1 MPLLDSS
8 RERRLLWLLARTQ
21 FTVIMDFMVMMPLGP
36 QIMHTFGIGPAA
48 FATAVSVY
56 SLCSGASGLL
66 AATYVDRFDRRRL
79 LLTVYG
85 LFTLANLACAL
96 SGSYSMLLFA
106 RAFAGVTGGVLGS
119 IIMAVLSDV
128 IPPARRG
135 AATGVVM
142 SSFALAAMAGV
153 PAGIAIGAH
162 FGWSAPFFLLTAL
175 TVLIWLGARRTIPPL
190 AEHLAGNRSQ
200 TLGEVLSGLWR
211 LLTNPRH
218 LRAFVL
224 TFVMM
229 GSHMLVIPFI
239 SPVLVA
245 NHGVPP
251 QNLSWLYV
259 AGGAASFF
267 SSRAVGKL
275 ADRYGRRRVFVG
287 AALLAF
293 IPVLVMTHLPD
304 WPFIGMLLFFP
315 FFMVILS
322 SRMVPMQALMTT
334 VPAPQVRGA
343 FLSANSA
350 VMSVGTGVGAWLGGL
365 LLSGGASGRIEGYGL
380 NGWLAVAAGLF
391 CVFWVS
397 QVKGSDA
404 QGDPSLAAS
413 PAAPAS
419 AAPAGASGPQTVP
432 QAPRAEKA

>member
-1 MPLLDSS
+1 MPLLDST
-8 RERRLLWLLARTQ
+8 RERRLLWLLALTQ

-66 AATYVDRFDRRRL
+66 AATYTDRFDRRRL

-106 RAFAGVTGGVLGS
+106 RAFAGLTGGVLGS
-119 IIMAVLSDV
+119 LVLAILSDV

-153 PAGIAIGAH
+153 PVGIALGAH
-162 FGWSAPFFLLTAL
+162 LGWTAPFFLLTVVTAL
-175 TVLIWLGARRTIPPL
+175 TWLGARHIIPPL
-190 AEHLAGNRSQ
+190 TEHLSNTRQTPSQ
-200 TLGEVLSGLWR
+200 ILAGLWQ
-211 LLTNPRH
+211 LLSNPRH
-218 LRAFVL
+218 LRAFLL

-245 NHGVPP
+245 NHGIAP
-251 QNLSWLYV
+251 QDLSWLYV

-267 SSRAVGKL
+267 TSRAVGKL
-275 ADRYGRRRVFVG
+275 ADRYGRRRVFVA

-315 FFMVILS
+315 CFMVILS

-350 VMSVGTGVGAWLGGL
+350 VMSVGTGAGAWIGGL
-365 LLSGGASGRIEGYGL
+365 LLSTSAGGHIDGYGL
-380 NGWLAVAAGLF
+380 NGWLAVGAGLF

-404 QGDPSLAAS
+404 HGDPSLAAPS
-413 PAAPAS
+413 
-419 AAPAGASGPQTVP
+419 GASGPQAVP
-432 QAPRAEKA
+432 QAPRAEKV

>member
-1 MPLLDSS
+1 MPLLDPS
-8 RERRLLWLLARTQ
+8 RERRLLWLLALTQ

-66 AATYVDRFDRRRL
+66 AATYIDRFDRRRL

-96 SGSYSMLLFA
+96 SGNYAMLLFA

-119 IIMAVLSDV
+119 IILAVLSDV

-153 PAGIAIGAH
+153 PVGIAIGAH

-175 TVLIWLGARRTIPPL
+175 TVLIWLGARQTVPPL
-190 AEHLAGNRSQ
+190 AGHLADKRSQ
-200 TLGEVLSGLWR
+200 TFGDVLVNLWR
-211 LLTNPRH
+211 LLTNPGH

-245 NHGVPP
+245 NHGVAP
-251 QNLSWLYV
+251 QDLSWLYV

-267 SSRAVGKL
+267 TSRAVGKL
-275 ADRYGRRRVFVG
+275 ADRYGRRRVFV
-287 AALLAF
+287 AATLLAC

-304 WPFIGMLLFFP
+304 WPFVGMLLFFP
-315 FFMVILS
+315 CFMVVLS

-334 VPAPQVRGA
+334 VPNPQVRGA

-365 LLSGGASGRIEGYGL
+365 LLGNGAAGHIQGYGL

-391 CVFWVS
+391 CVFWIS
-397 QVKGSDA
+397 QVKGSDER
-404 QGDPSLAAS
+404 GDPSLAA
-413 PAAPAS
+413 
-419 AAPAGASGPQTVP
+419 PAGPSAPQPVP
-432 QAPRAEKA
+432 QAPQAEKA